1 MRQKYSRV
9 KNNDIANYRC
19 NSDKAELK
27 TGARLMEMKAGEDAS
42 RRADSGLTSEDE
54 EVVVEEDEYGRED
67 SIETACE
74 VELR

>member
-1 MRQKYSRV
+1 MRQKYSQA

-19 NSDKAELK
+19 DSDKAELK
-27 TGARLMEMKAGEDAS
+27 TGARLMEMKAGEDDS

-54 EVVVEEDEYGRED
+54 EVVEEDEYGRED

>member
-1 MRQKYSRV
+1 
-9 KNNDIANYRC
+9 
-19 NSDKAELK
+19 
-27 TGARLMEMKAGEDAS
+27 MEMKAGDDDS

-54 EVVVEEDEYGRED
+54 EVVVEEDEYGKED